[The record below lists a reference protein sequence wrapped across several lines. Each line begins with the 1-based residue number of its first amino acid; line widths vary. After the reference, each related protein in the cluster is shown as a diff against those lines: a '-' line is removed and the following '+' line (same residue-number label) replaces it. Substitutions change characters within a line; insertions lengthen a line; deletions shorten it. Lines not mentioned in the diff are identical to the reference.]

1 VSRCHCGQEIP
12 EERIEMG
19 FNTCIAHAS
28 ASKKVGY
35 MVYGHKTAGEVVILD
50 GQNKEHVRQAERA
63 YRRDR

>member
-1 VSRCHCGQEIP
+1 
-12 EERIEMG
+12 MG

-28 ASKKVGY
+28 TSKKVGY